1 MSKNQDSQ
9 VTSLEDDTGA
19 DAAAVAVAAPAAP
32 KKGAAAAAAKDAAAP
47 ADGKKKVTLT
57 IHAGQGDGGN
67 DAVFISHN
75 EFARLIPR
83 NTPVEVPE
91 EVVAVLDMA
100 QTTTYHVEGKTV
112 VERVVPRYAYSVR
125 G

>member
-1 MSKNQDSQ
+1 MRK
-9 VTSLEDDTGA
+9 VI
-19 DAAAVAVAAPAAP
+19 
-32 KKGAAAAAAKDAAAP
+32 
-47 ADGKKKVTLT
+47 DGRPIPPRQACGGV
-57 IHAGQGDGGN
+57 DGGN
-67 DAVFISHN
+67 DAVFVSHN

-112 VERVVPRYAYSVR
+112 VERVVPRYAYTVR
-125 G
+125 A

>member
-1 MSKNQDSQ
+1 MSKNTDSQ
-9 VTSLEDDTGA
+9 VTSLDDDTGA
-19 DAAAVAVAAPAAP
+19 DTAVATAPAAAPAAA
-32 KKGAAAAAAKDAAAP
+32 KKGAATKDAAAP
-47 ADGKKKVTLT
+47 AGGKKKVTLT

-67 DAVFISHN
+67 DAVFVSHN

-91 EVVAVLDMA
+91 EVIAVLDMA

-112 VERVVPRYAYSVR
+112 VERVVPRYAYTVR
-125 G
+125 A

>member
-9 VTSLEDDTGA
+9 VTSLDD
-19 DAAAVAVAAPAAP
+19 DASTDAAVASAPAAAPAAA
-32 KKGAAAAAAKDAAAP
+32 KKGAAAKDAAAP

-67 DAVFISHN
+67 DAVFVSHN

-112 VERVVPRYAYSVR
+112 VERVVPRYAYTVR
-125 G
+125 A